1 MSQMIR
7 TSLDAL
13 SDLLSAVGMTR
24 PLYVCSR
31 RWTSRLPDC
40 APVFSHFEPNPDFD
54 QCAAGVSM
62 FQRKG
67 CDGLVAIGGGS
78 TMDTAKGIKA
88 MLLSTSFPAALLGQ
102 YPGSHAYPLICVPTT
117 AGSGS
122 EATQTAVLYVD
133 GQKHSLSHPML
144 LAQAV
149 ILDPSLLSTLPADM
163 KRSCALDAL
172 CQAIESFWSKAATT
186 ESQMIAGPA
195 MQVIFHWFL
204 PYLQGDRQAAEQM
217 LHASY
222 AAGEAIQM
230 TRTTAAHAMS
240 YQITKQ
246 LGIPHGDA
254 CALTLPYLWMRLTRD
269 PAFIKPGSMLASR
282 MGVSFNDAPLL
293 FLGLCLDTGLY
304 PPRCADPE
312 LLDYLTDSV
321 NIERLGNHPQPL
333 TREDIRALY
342 IQALNPAPEEMAEK
356 ALALWRHHAE

>member
-1 MSQMIR
+1 
-7 TSLDAL
+7 
-13 SDLLSAVGMTR
+13 
-24 PLYVCSR
+24 
-31 RWTSRLPDC
+31 
-40 APVFSHFEPNPDFD
+40 
-54 QCAAGVSM
+54 
-62 FQRKG
+62 
-67 CDGLVAIGGGS
+67 
-78 TMDTAKGIKA
+78 
-88 MLLSTSFPAALLGQ
+88 
-102 YPGSHAYPLICVPTT
+102 
-117 AGSGS
+117 
-122 EATQTAVLYVD
+122 
-133 GQKHSLSHPML
+133 ML
-144 LAQAV
+144 LAQGV

-204 PYLQGDRQAAEQM
+204 PYLRGDRQAAEQM

-333 TREDIRALY
+333 TREDIRDLY